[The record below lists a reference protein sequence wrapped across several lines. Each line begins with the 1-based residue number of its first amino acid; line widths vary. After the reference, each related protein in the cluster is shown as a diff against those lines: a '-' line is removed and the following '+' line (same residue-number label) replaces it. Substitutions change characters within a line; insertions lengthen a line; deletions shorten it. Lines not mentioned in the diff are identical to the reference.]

1 MPSPSP
7 SPGRLHAA
15 MRVWSTTSRWT
26 DVRWHVSRRPR
37 RRFRGPPRQIMC
49 WCRWLR
55 SLRPRFTARGG
66 HCSSSRLRWTIE
78 IPGQPVNQRRLP
90 SSGRAPR
97 NSRTSGRG
105 PAPGVIAPHAPAIHT
120 PRDGEVP
127 HREPPRHNVVSRP
140 PPRPRRAP
148 QGTTPR
154 SRTRRNRPARLR
166 LPAPVTRHV
175 PRRRPTPTRHQLPIR
190 HQPSRAVHHP
200 MTHHVRLWDGALQLG
215 TRLPGNRRETP
226 PGQASDPWPQPRSS
240 LPLPPLG
247 WAVSSPA
254 NRRLRSAPRAHRA
267 MTES

>member
-1 MPSPSP
+1 
-7 SPGRLHAA
+7 

-26 DVRWHVSRRPR
+26 DARWHVSRRPR

-97 NSRTSGRG
+97 NSWASRRG
-105 PAPGVIAPHAPAIHT
+105 AALDGIAHHAPAAHT
-120 PRDGEVP
+120 PRGGGAP
-127 HREPPRHNVVSRP
+127 CREPPHHNVVSRIL
-140 PPRPRRAP
+140 PRPRRAP
-148 QGTTPR
+148 PDATPR
-154 SRTRRNRPARLR
+154 SRARRNRPARLQP
-166 LPAPVTRHV
+166 PAPVTRHV

-190 HQPSRAVHHP
+190 HQPSRVVHHP
-200 MTHHVRLWDGALQLG
+200 MTHHVHLRDGALQRG

-226 PGQASDPWPQPRSS
+226 PDQASDPWPQPRSS

-254 NRRLRSAPRAHRA
+254 NRRLRSAPRAHQA